1 LKSSWKKK
9 ASAFLACQGVSLFGS
24 SITSFALV
32 WYITLKTGSGKW
44 FAALMI
50 CSYIPQMLI
59 SFVSGS
65 WADRFSKKMLIIASD
80 GSIAVFTLALALIVP
95 FLSTDKEL
103 FPLILIIA
111 VLRSF
116 FTGIQ
121 MPAVNSVIPLLV
133 PKDSLMRFNG
143 INAAVQSVVQFAAPA
158 AAGAVLSFRSLYVA
172 LFIDVVTAAIGIG
185 IFIFIKVP
193 HTSTVPSSVPSPA
206 DTSAVSDTAHMD
218 DENDASAGTDNSS
231 GSQSAFADM
240 KQGLTYARENS
251 FIGILLLCYG
261 LFIFLSCP
269 VGFQCALYTSR
280 TFGDTYWYLTAVEIV
295 GFAGMALG
303 GIVIGA
309 WGGFKNRV
317 VTLFTGLAL
326 FGLLTVGMGIAPD
339 FIIYLVL
346 MLILG
351 IALTMI
357 QTATT
362 TLIQERT
369 SDAMQG
375 RIFGF
380 QNIMYSGCLSLG
392 MAVFGPL
399 ADVMSMRILIVVT
412 GVLLALLGAAVGKTL
427 CRK

>member
-1 LKSSWKKK
+1 MNSSWKKK

-80 GSIAVFTLALALIVP
+80 GSIAVFTLALALVVP
-95 FLSTDKEL
+95 FLSTDREL

-111 VLRSF
+111 ALRSF
-116 FTGIQ
+116 CTGIQ

-143 INAAVQSVVQFAAPA
+143 INAAVQSVVQFASPA
-158 AAGAVLSFRSLYVA
+158 AAGAVLSFSSLYVA

-185 IFIFIKVP
+185 IFIFIKIP
-193 HTSTVPSSVPSPA
+193 RTSA
-206 DTSAVSDTAHMD
+206 DTDNGNEAA
-218 DENDASAGTDNSS
+218 AGTGSSS
-231 GSQSAFADM
+231 GSRSAFAGM
-240 KQGLTYARENS
+240 KQGLTYARKNS

-317 VTLFTGLAL
+317 VTLLTGLAS
-326 FGLLTVGMGIAPD
+326 FGLLTVGMGITPS
-339 FIIYLVL
+339 FIVYLAL

-369 SDAMQG
+369 SDDMQG

-380 QNIMYSGCLSLG
+380 QSIMYSGCLSLG

-399 ADVMSMRILIVVT
+399 ADAVSMRILIVVT
-412 GVLLALLGAAVGKTL
+412 GALLVLLGTAAGKSLLHK
-427 CRK
+427 